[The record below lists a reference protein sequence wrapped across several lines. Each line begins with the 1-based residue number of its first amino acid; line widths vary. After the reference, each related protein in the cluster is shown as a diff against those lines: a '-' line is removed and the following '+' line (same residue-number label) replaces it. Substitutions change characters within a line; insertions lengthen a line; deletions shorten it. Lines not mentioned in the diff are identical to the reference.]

1 MSQDKRFLLFLV
13 SALTVMMLYMSVFN
27 WLFPPPPPPI
37 EEDKPV
43 AGQVDN
49 AKQTDKE
56 KDEKKP
62 STAKSNEPPKIG
74 AADPSENGNDK
85 DDKAETDG
93 ETSPSVQQFPHRL
106 AAIGSLDAQSPF
118 RFAAILD
125 SRGGTVRWIELNE
138 RTPSGALRYRDLENP
153 TGYLANMALSD
164 EESGGCRVNVVVH
177 GTPAAKAIGPAGTKQ
192 RGLEA
197 GDIVKE
203 IGDTAIK
210 NTTDFE
216 EFMKGTRPGD
226 EISISVLREKNTI
239 KFTAQLSARPLAIIR
254 PEYTQLDEQKLA
266 ALRKLFV
273 ETLTKKK
280 KPGTHATPL
289 LEQHGLILDDNQRSA
304 LQNLV
309 QEAESNDFNER
320 KLKQFLAE
328 LDEVVHHQ
336 QSFSLSL
343 GNWTSNR
350 RWSLFGG
357 SILASPEIVTEN
369 WKTKPIASAD
379 KPGVEFSYTV
389 ATPATANNPSGM
401 LKVVK
406 RYLLAATPKDE
417 VDNRDFR
424 SYHLEMEVEFKN
436 VTPPKEKEK
445 APSLQFAYKLNGPRG
460 LPLEGWWYANKIGP
474 SWGASGAR
482 DILWA
487 SQELPFQQWGCPR
500 IVQNILKE
508 KKKSNNRFFASF
520 NNEVDAVR
528 TLRFAGSDTSYFAVL
543 VHPADGELPE
553 DYVYSHGQANVVG
566 IVSPKDKGVRAKKHN
581 TSFELISETSVLKPG
596 EILQRKF
603 TIFAGP
609 KRPDLLAEYKSQPI
623 AYYGWQ
629 IFAMVSRPLVGL
641 LHAFESIP
649 GVNYGLAIIMLTVLV
664 RSLMIPLSR
673 KAVLNAQMMQVL
685 QPEMKK
691 IAEKY
696 KNDMEKRNRAQQ
708 DLFRKYNYNP
718 FGGCLLM
725 FVQLPI
731 FIGLYRGLA
740 VDIELRGQP
749 LIPGVSWCSNLA
761 GPDKLFYWGDWMFPF
776 LAAET
781 GWLGPYFNILP
792 VITMVLF
799 IVQQK
804 MFTPPPQDEQQEM
817 TQKMMMWMTVAI
829 GFMFFKVPSGLCVYF
844 ITSSLW
850 GVAERKLL
858 PKPKLP
864 EHLQLPE
871 KKGGKSSDGKGPGG
885 RGLVGS
891 SPKPTPK
898 SGPNGAE
905 KKKKRKRKKSKGRR

>member
-13 SALTVMMLYMSVFN
+13 SALTVMMLYMTVFN
-27 WLFPPPPPPI
+27 WLFPAPPPPI

-43 AGQVDN
+43 AEQV
-49 AKQTDKE
+49 E
-56 KDEKKP
+56 KGKDGKKP
-62 STAKSNEPPKIG
+62 GTAKSKEPPKIG
-74 AADPSENGNDK
+74 AADPSENGKGKENG
-85 DDKAETDG
+85 DDKENGNDNEAL
-93 ETSPSVQQFPHRL
+93 ETSPLAQKFPHRL
-106 AAIGSLDAQSPF
+106 VAIGSLDAQSPF

-125 SRGGTVRWIELNE
+125 SRGGTVKWIELNE
-138 RTPSGALRYRDLENP
+138 RTSSGALRYRDLENP
-153 TGYLANMALSD
+153 TGYLANLALTD

-177 GTPAAKAIGPAGTKQ
+177 GTPASQAIGPAGTKQ
-192 RGLEA
+192 RGLKA
-197 GDIVKE
+197 GDIVKK
-203 IGDTAIK
+203 INDTAIK
-210 NTTDFE
+210 NTAE
-216 EFMKGTRPGD
+216 YEALMNGTRPGD
-226 EISISVLREKNTI
+226 EISISILREKKTI
-239 KFTAQLSARPLAIIR
+239 KFTAQLSPHPLAIIR
-254 PEYTQLDEQKLA
+254 PESTQLDEQKLA
-266 ALRKLFV
+266 ALKKLLV
-273 ETLTKKK
+273 ETLTKNK
-280 KPGTHATPL
+280 KPSGQVVPL
-289 LEQHGLILDDNQRSA
+289 LEQYGLILDDSQRSA

-309 QEAESNDFNER
+309 QEAESDKFNER
-320 KLKQFLAE
+320 KSSALKQLLLE
-328 LDEVVHHQ
+328 LDDIVHHQ
-336 QSFSLSL
+336 QSFTLSL

-350 RWSLFGG
+350 RWNLFGG
-357 SILASPEIVTEN
+357 SVLESPEIVTEN
-369 WKTKPIASAD
+369 WETKPIKSAD

-389 ATPATANNPSGM
+389 ATPATGDNPSGR
-401 LKVVK
+401 LRVVK

-417 VDNRDFR
+417 LDNRDFR
-424 SYHLEMEVEFKN
+424 SYHLEMEIEFKN
-436 VTPPKEKEK
+436 VTPSKEEEK
-445 APSLQFAYKLNGPRG
+445 TSPLEFAYRLNGPRG

-482 DILWA
+482 DVLWA
-487 SQELPFQQWGCPR
+487 SEELAFQQWGCPR
-500 IVQNILKE
+500 IVANILKE
-508 KKKSNNRFFASF
+508 KKKANNRFFASF

-528 TLRFAGSDTSYFAVL
+528 ALRFAGSDTSYFAVL
-543 VHPADGELPE
+543 LQPADDESPE

-566 IVSPKDKGVRAKKHN
+566 VVSPKDKGVRAKKHN
-581 TSFELISETSVLKPG
+581 TSFELISETSVLQPDESLK
-596 EILQRKF
+596 RKF
-603 TIFAGP
+603 IIFAGP
-609 KRPDLLAEYKSQPI
+609 KRPDLLAEYESRPI

-685 QPEMKK
+685 SPEMKK

-761 GPDKLFYWGDWMFPF
+761 GPDKLFYWGDWMWSF
-776 LAAET
+776 LASET

-864 EHLQLPE
+864 EHLQARGE
-871 KKGGKSSDGKGPGG
+871 GGKGSDGKGPGG
-885 RGLVGS
+885 S
-891 SPKPTPK
+891 APKPTPK

-905 KKKKRKRKKSKGRR
+905 RKSKKKKKRKKTKGRR